1 MPPRRFVVKL
11 YVLAVLFLT
20 VDLALMLLALAVGM
34 MRAGGLL

>member
-20 VDLALMLLALAVGM
+20 VGMALVLLALAVGK